1 MIEEDRSNLRWL
13 VGAAL
18 GIGLVFGGT
27 FAAIHWN
34 DKRIDRTAHGELEF
48 AHLMHLADGRP
59 VVLVVEKVLHS
70 GGESMDTH
78 AGRLDVVDAA
88 TGTRLARQIQIDVND
103 CRTASPGRIWCLERP
118 EEQGSKRGLVL
129 RDLATL
135 AVVSSSLQL
144 QAVAPGLAKGIVNT

>member
-1 MIEEDRSNLRWL
+1 MSMRAQRQLVCRIFWAGRVGRSTGMIEEDRSNLRWL
-13 VGAAL
+13 VGVAL

-48 AHLMHLADGRP
+48 AHLMRLADGRP

-78 AGRLDVVDAA
+78 AGRLDVVDAV
-88 TGTRLARQIQIDVND
+88 TG
-103 CRTASPGRIWCLERP
+103 
-118 EEQGSKRGLVL
+118 
-129 RDLATL
+129 
-135 AVVSSSLQL
+135 
-144 QAVAPGLAKGIVNT
+144 